1 MIDTII
7 FDAEG
12 VVIDTETIWDK
23 GQEEFL
29 RRRGFVYDRER
40 IKPLLTGRTLAEGVK
55 VMQEAYGFGGD
66 LDEQARERADIVREL
81 FATEVGFIDGF
92 DAFFGKVRDSYKT
105 CIATAMDQDL
115 LTLVDRHL
123 GLSKLFAGH
132 IYTLADVGFRSKPN
146 PDVFLYAAK
155 QLGSEPAT
163 CVVIEDAPHGIE
175 AARRAGMRSIG
186 ISTTYEPDKLLAAD
200 VVVHGFGE
208 IDLQVVG
215 SRATE
220 AELPES

>member
-29 RRRGFVYDRER
+29 RRRGFVYDRGR

-55 VMQEAYGFGGD
+55 VMQESYGFGGD
-66 LDEQARERADIVREL
+66 PDQLAGERADIVREL
-81 FATEVGFIDGF
+81 FATDVGFIEGF
-92 DAFFGKVRDSYKT
+92 EAFFDKVHYSYKT
-105 CIATAMDQDL
+105 CIATALDQDL
-115 LTLVDRHL
+115 LALVDRHL
-123 GLSKLFAGH
+123 GLSELFAGH
-132 IYTLADVGFRSKPN
+132 IYTLSDVGFRSKPS

-155 QLGSEPAT
+155 QLASKPDR

-186 ISTTYEPDKLLAAD
+186 ISTTYEHDKLRSAD
-200 VVVHGFGE
+200 LVVDGFDG
-208 IDLQVVG
+208 IDLN
-215 SRATE
+215 A
-220 AELPES
+220 LESLAGQPMSP

>member
-12 VVIDTETIWDK
+12 VVIDTETIWDR

-29 RRRGFVYDRER
+29 HRRGFVYDRER
-40 IKPLLTGRTLAEGVK
+40 IKPLLTGRTLVEGVR

-66 LDEQARERADIVREL
+66 PDDLARERADIVREL

-92 DAFFGKVRDSYKT
+92 EAFYEKVRDSYKT
-105 CIATAMDQDL
+105 CIATAMDRDL
-115 LTLVDRHL
+115 LTLVVRHL
-123 GLSKLFAGH
+123 GLSQLFAGH
-132 IYTLADVGFRSKPN
+132 IYTVADVGFRSKPN

-155 QLGSEPAT
+155 QLASEPDT

-186 ISTTYEPDKLLAAD
+186 ISTTYEHDKLLAAD
-200 VVVHGFGE
+200 VVVDGFGE
-208 IDLQVVG
+208 IDLPMLS
-215 SRATE
+215 SRTGHAMS
-220 AELPES
+220 PEH